1 MLAAAKIKTWYLVHK
16 WTSLVCTIFLFII
29 CVTGLPLIFHE
40 EIEHL
45 FDEGKPIVEMPADT
59 PMASLDRITAIARA
73 QYPNELI
80 DYVYLD
86 PDAPQ
91 AYVGMTPDQR
101 KSSDLGH
108 AVRVDVR
115 SAELLHDGPLYS
127 TDRFS
132 FMGIMLALHMD
143 LYAGLAGEL
152 FLGLMGLLFCVAI
165 VSGVV
170 LYGRIMLA
178 LHMDLYAG
186 LAGELFLGLMGLLFC
201 VAIVSGVVLYGPFM
215 KKLDF
220 GTVRAARSTR
230 IKWLDLHNL
239 LGVVTL
245 VWAFVVGLTGVIN
258 ELSTP
263 LFRLWQATELTA
275 LLEPYKGKPVPQ
287 QLASPQLVADTALAA
302 LPGTKITSMAYP
314 GNLYGSPQHFTV
326 WMRGDTPLT
335 SKLHTPVLVDGS
347 SGELAKVAQMPWYLT
362 ALEVSRPLHF
372 GDYGGLPLKIIWA
385 LLDLITIVVL
395 ASGLYLWIAR
405 RKATDA
411 RVAELVRKHQQAAA
425 PQRKPA

>member
-132 FMGIMLALHMD
+132 FMG
-143 LYAGLAGEL
+143 
-152 FLGLMGLLFCVAI
+152 
-165 VSGVV
+165 
-170 LYGRIMLA
+170 IMLA

-395 ASGLYLWIAR
+395 ASGLYLWIAH